1 MGLFSELRKR
11 NITGQML
18 ADASDAAR
26 RLTPLLGDGR
36 ISVTSVSGVG
46 TAIALR
52 PEKVPPVGKEVLFT
66 LETKIDGRSGVYG
79 ASIISG
85 RGEDTGSGRV
95 SSTIAG
101 GKVSAG
107 EIDAEA
113 HHINE
118 SDSSLGD
125 HLLAVED
132 RFYRGFYTGA
142 TTSAGLPI
150 IVFAALPFG
159 EATTDIVAVGDTDEG
174 SEAADTTEWARG
186 DGPLTLQIMTRVA
199 YFHAGDKKLYGYIRE
214 YKWDAI
220 GMLLSVSG
228 ETRIELDA
236 ATTCT

>member
-1 MGLFSELRKR
+1 MGLFSDLRKR

-52 PEKVPPVGKEVLFT
+52 PEKVPPIGKEVIFT
-66 LETKIDGRSGVYG
+66 LETKIAGRSGVYG
-79 ASIISG
+79 ASIIFG

-132 RFYRGFYTGA
+132 RFYRGFYTGEK
-142 TTSAGLPI
+142 TSAGLPI

>member
-1 MGLFSELRKR
+1 
-11 NITGQML
+11 
-18 ADASDAAR
+18 
-26 RLTPLLGDGR
+26 
-36 ISVTSVSGVG
+36 
-46 TAIALR
+46 
-52 PEKVPPVGKEVLFT
+52 
-66 LETKIDGRSGVYG
+66 
-79 ASIISG
+79 
-85 RGEDTGSGRV
+85 
-95 SSTIAG
+95 
-101 GKVSAG
+101 
-107 EIDAEA
+107 
-113 HHINE
+113 
-118 SDSSLGD
+118 
-125 HLLAVED
+125 VED